1 MWVYAGFNVG
11 LCGSM
16 PALLWV
22 YAGFIGGSMAGLLW
36 VYGGLIVGL
45 CWVYASFNMTLRRVY
60 HRV

>member
-22 YAGFIGGSMAGLLW
+22 YAGFICGSMAGLLW
-36 VYGGLIVGL
+36 VYAELTVGFYAGFIVGQCL
-45 CWVYASFNMTLRRVY
+45 GII
-60 HRV
+60 